1 MICVETISQPASTAT
16 ARPPVRDP
24 PCPLYASVIDR
35 DELNAHLDKALVGG
49 RESVTITIADYD
61 PAWPTRFTRERTRIA
76 DALDDGVAI
85 RIEHIGST
93 AVPGLAAKPIV
104 DILVTV
110 ADADDEAAFAAA
122 LVEAGYEL
130 RVREPGHRMFRTPQR
145 DVHVHVWADVDPEVD
160 RYLALRDRLRASAR
174 DRAAYEQL
182 KRNLASRQW
191 DDMNH
196 YADAKSDIIAAV
208 LARA

>member
-1 MICVETISQPASTAT
+1 VPA
-16 ARPPVRDP
+16 
-24 PCPLYASVIDR
+24 YASVIDR
-35 DELNAHLDKALVGG
+35 DELTAHLDKALVGG
-49 RESVTITIADYD
+49 REPVTITIADYD

-145 DVHVHVWADVDPEVD
+145 DVHVHVWADLDPEVG

-182 KRNLASRQW
+182 KRNLAFRQW

-208 LARA
+208 LARAEHG